1 VIAVALAAG
10 LVAWLLIMN
19 RGGGEEATSQEKS
32 VTAVSQSD
40 LQAIAGD
47 SATPIYWAGPMPG
60 MTYELTETGG
70 TNRFVRYLP
79 EGAEVGS
86 SDPHLFVATFPVAN
100 AYEAT
105 LNEASKTGAVKI
117 PIANGGVAFY
127 PGASPSNV
135 YIAFPGADQQIEVF
149 HPDPAMA
156 HELVGN
162 GAIEPVDVSSAPST
176 GETTVTSASLA
187 ELKALPEEVG
197 HPVYWVGPK
206 AEGTYELTKTPGG
219 RIFIRYLP
227 KGDKVGSPT
236 PRLLVATFP
245 VDDAFGV
252 TERAAQAENAV
263 RVPVGGG
270 AVAFYS
276 TSSPSNVYLAFPGSD
291 YQIEVFD
298 PDPKR
303 AEALVRSGQVE
314 PVSS

>member
-1 VIAVALAAG
+1 MIAVALAAG
-10 LVAWLLIMN
+10 LVAWLVIAD
-19 RGGGEEATSQEKS
+19 RGGGEEGASPEKS

-40 LQAIAGD
+40 LQTIAGA

-60 MTYELTETGG
+60 MTYELTETQG

-79 EGAEVGS
+79 EGAEVGTT
-86 SDPHLFVATFPVAN
+86 DPNLFVATFPVAN
-100 AYEAT
+100 AYRVT
-105 LNEASKTGAVKI
+105 LKEASKAGSVKI

-135 YIAFPGADQQIEVF
+135 YIAFPGVDQQIEVF
-149 HPDPAMA
+149 DPNPARA
-156 HELVGN
+156 HELVES
-162 GAIEPVDVSSAPST
+162 GAIEPVDLSSAPST

-187 ELKALPEEVG
+187 ELKALPGEVG

-206 AEGTYELTKTPGG
+206 AGGAYELTKTPGG
-219 RIFIRYLP
+219 RIFVRYLS
-227 KGDKVGSPT
+227 KGDEVGTAT

-252 TERAAQAENAV
+252 TERAAQASNAV
-263 RVPVGGG
+263 RVPVEGG

-303 AEALVRSGQVE
+303 AEALVRSGQVQ
-314 PVSS
+314 PVPS